1 MPEGDTVHKL
11 AEYLDVALRGRRLSG
26 VRLHPAFGPS
36 VRGRRVAWV
45 FSEGKH
51 LYLCFDDGTQLRSHL
66 GLYGAWHSYPRGAV
80 WRKPRRQ
87 ASLVLSTPEQDF
99 VCFNAKE
106 VQWLR
111 AQGFRRA
118 DQGARLGGNLIRD
131 GLAPDDLLRRVRA
144 FATPQTLLVDL
155 LLDQRIAAGIGNVYK
170 SEVLFLERRA
180 PSAQVGQ
187 IDDAALLAIYRRASE
202 LLAHNVGGGPRIT
215 RFTAHGGGGL
225 WVYGRR
231 DLPCWHCGAS
241 IRRTLLGVQLRA
253 TYWCPGC
260 QGGDGTGAAAY
271 SNRSPNALAKRL

>member
-11 AEYLDVALRGRRLSG
+11 AEYLDDALRGRLLSD

-36 VRGRRVAWV
+36 VCGRRVECV

-51 LYLCFDDGTQLRSHL
+51 LYLSFDDGTQLRSHL
-66 GLYGAWHSYPRGAV
+66 GMYGAWHSYPRGAA

-87 ASLVLSTPEQDF
+87 ASLVLGTSERDF

-111 AQGFRRA
+111 VQGFRRA
-118 DQGARLGGNLIRD
+118 DLGVRLGGDLIRD
-131 GLAPDDLLRRVRA
+131 RLDPDELLRRIRA

-170 SEVLFLERRA
+170 SELLFLERRP
-180 PSAQVGQ
+180 PSGQIGQ
-187 IDDAALLAIYRRASE
+187 IDEAALLAIYRRAGE
-202 LLAHNVGGGPRIT
+202 LLADNVGGGPRTT
-215 RFTAHGGGGL
+215 RFTAHGDGGL

-231 DLPCWHCGAS
+231 DLPCWRCGAP
-241 IRRTLLGVQLRA
+241 IRRALLGVQLRS
-253 TYWCPGC
+253 TYWCPRC
-260 QGGDGTGAAAY
+260 QGGDGSGAAA
-271 SNRSPNALAKRL
+271 